1 MASIFRPN
9 VNNQQLSERQ
19 NLQNKYNICRAN
31 LLLVMIFSIV
41 NMVLPAVGSQSY
53 FLFSAFVPFFL
64 AYLGADA
71 TGMFSDEYYATYY
84 APGEFEALDIS
95 FLIVMMAIALVIVAL
110 YFLCWIMSKKHGIG
124 WIITALVLF
133 GLDTILMFL
142 IQGVAID
149 AILDIVFHGW
159 VIYYLIVGIV
169 SYLKLKDLPEEDP
182 NAAECEV
189 KPATETAETAPTQTE
204 IAPETTES
212 ASVEEAAAPQNE
224 DHGRGSSF

>member
-1 MASIFRPN
+1 MASIFRTN

-71 TGMFSDEYYATYY
+71 TGMFSDEYYATNY

-95 FLIVMMAIALVIVAL
+95 FLIVMMAMALVIVAL

-169 SYLKLKDLPEEDP
+169 SYRKLKNLPEEDP
-182 NAAECEV
+182 IAAEWEV
-189 KPATETAETAPTQTE
+189 TPATETAETAPTQTE